1 MTTVA
6 RKVQR
11 VEELQDLGKLS
22 EALLEALMGEVGGV
36 SGTVW
41 IFEQDQSFRKVF
53 TSGRAK
59 ERDPIDPGEIIH
71 RHEGIS
77 DGMPFFE
84 QRKGKIILDSVFLP
98 MLHHDRLTGLVH
110 LVLKTSSRG
119 KTLEKELLQSAR
131 NIVEEFSPFLVSA
144 LTFDR
149 VRRNPLKDL
158 ESDSYSEIFLLDFLS
173 RQIVLSQRY
182 KRRLGLVSLEFEGM
196 ENFQK
201 KQSYRL
207 VQAMLRDTSE
217 TLQGIVRDYD
227 VVAHVGNFRFFFG
240 LPDTDSLGCRITI
253 ERIRKGFEKLEFLGK
268 RFARYGLTPHFG
280 FACFPEDGPTV
291 DALLMKALERGK
303 ESREDPFNRI
313 QWNDKGF
320 WEMVELF
327 TGDRRDPELM
337 KISDTDV
344 TEINSGFNYLL
355 QETVANDICLHP
367 DRRGLLFIGTDNMYI
382 TEALLQKNT
391 AIAKAATRTS
401 VFGDMSGVQSLRDL
415 NISTIAV
422 SPDHASSFQFILYL
436 TDLNAYGLL
445 TVHHKGDLW
454 KGVHTSHD
462 KLVEKLIFKLREEYS
477 LQDQI

>member
-1 MTTVA
+1 VA
-6 RKVQR
+6 RTVKT

-22 EALLEALMGEVGGV
+22 DALLKALSKEIGGV

-53 TSGRAK
+53 SSEKTDGGDA
-59 ERDPIDPGEIIH
+59 IDPGEIIH

-77 DGMPFFE
+77 GGMPFFE
-84 QRKGKIILDSVFLP
+84 QRQGKIILESVFLP
-98 MLHHDRLTGLVH
+98 MLQHDRLTGLVH
-110 LVLKTSSRG
+110 LQLKASSRG
-119 KTLEKELLQSAR
+119 KAIEKELLQSAR
-131 NIVEEFSPFLVSA
+131 DIVDEFSPFLNSA

-149 VRRNPLKDL
+149 VKRNPLKDL
-158 ESDSYSEIFLLDFLS
+158 ESDSYNELFLLDFLS
-173 RQIVLSQRY
+173 RQIVLSQRF
-182 KRRLGLVSLEFEGM
+182 KRRLGLVTLEFEGM
-196 ENFQK
+196 EKFQK
-201 KQSYRL
+201 KQTYRL

-227 VVAHVGNFRFFFG
+227 IVSHVGNFRFFFG
-240 LPDTDSLGCRITI
+240 LPDSDSLGCRITI
-253 ERIRKGFEKLEFLGK
+253 ERIRKGFEQLEFLGK
-268 RFARYGLTPHFG
+268 RFARYGLKPHFG
-280 FACFPEDGPTV
+280 FACYPEDGPTV
-291 DALLMKALERGK
+291 DALLMRALERGK
-303 ESREDPFNRI
+303 ESRQDPFNRI
-313 QWNDKGF
+313 NWNDKGF
-320 WEMVELF
+320 WDMVEVF
-327 TGDRRDPELM
+327 TGERRNPALV
-337 KISDTDV
+337 KIKDTDV
-344 TEINSGFNYLL
+344 TELTTGFNYLL

-367 DRRGLLFIGTDNMYI
+367 ERRGLLFIGTDNMYI

-391 AIAKAATRTS
+391 AIGKAATRTS

>member
-1 MTTVA
+1 VA
-6 RKVQR
+6 RTVQSA
-11 VEELQDLGKLS
+11 EELLDLAKLS
-22 EALLEALMGEVGGV
+22 DALLKTLIEEMGGV

-53 TSGRAK
+53 SSGKA
-59 ERDPIDPGEIIH
+59 EITDAIDPGEVIH

-77 DGMPFFE
+77 AGMPFFE
-84 QRKGKIILDSVFLP
+84 QRKGKIILNSVFLP
-98 MLHHDRLTGLVH
+98 MLHHDRLSGLVH
-110 LVLKTSSRG
+110 LELKTSSRG
-119 KTLEKELLQSAR
+119 KAIEEEILQSAR
-131 NIVEEFSPFLVSA
+131 KIVEEFSPFLNSA

-158 ESDSYSEIFLLDFLS
+158 ESDSYNEIFVLDFLS
-173 RQIVLSQRY
+173 RQIALSQRY
-182 KRRLGLVSLEFEGM
+182 KRRLGLVSLEFEGV
-196 ENFQK
+196 EGFQRN
-201 KQSYRL
+201 QTYRL

-227 VVAHVGNFRFFFG
+227 IVSHVGNFRFFFG
-240 LPDTDSLGCRITI
+240 LPDSDSLGCRITI

-268 RFARYGLTPHFG
+268 RFARYGLTAHFG
-280 FACFPEDGPTV
+280 FACYPEDGSTV

-303 ESREDPFNRI
+303 ESRQDPFNRI
-313 QWNDKGF
+313 QWNDKSF
-320 WEMVELF
+320 WDMVEMF
-327 TGDRRDPELM
+327 TGDQRNPDLL
-337 KISDTDV
+337 KIKDTNV
-344 TEINSGFNYLL
+344 TEFNTGFNYLL

-415 NISTIAV
+415 NVSTITV
-422 SPDHASSFQFILYL
+422 SPDHAASFQFILYL

-454 KGVHTSHD
+454 KGIHTSHD